1 LGNGSTSDQGT
12 PVTVSN
18 ISSATVVSAGGRSSE
33 GLTCALLSGGTV
45 QCWGYGYNGQLGNGS
60 TSNQSTP
67 VTVSNISSATVVSA
81 GGGHTCAELSTGT
94 VQCWGDGGSGQ
105 LGNGSTTGTQS
116 TPVTVSGL

>member
-1 LGNGSTSDQGT
+1 M
-12 PVTVSN
+12 
-18 ISSATVVSAGGRSSE
+18 
-33 GLTCALLSGGTV
+33 
-45 QCWGYGYNGQLGNGS
+45 GNGS

-81 GGGHTCAELSTGT
+81 GGSHTCAELSTGT

>member
-1 LGNGSTSDQGT
+1 VGNGSTNNQTT
-12 PVTVSN
+12 PATVSN
-18 ISSATVVSAGGRSSE
+18 ISSATAVSAGYSH
-33 GLTCALLSGGTV
+33 TCALLSGGTV
-45 QCWGYGYNGQLGNGS
+45 QCWGSGAHGRLGNGS
-60 TSNQSTP
+60 TSDQGTP